1 MKLYLNKLQRDY
13 LLEVLR
19 SSENNAIN
27 GKDFELAIAFQE
39 LYEKIKPEN
48 MAYVKLDRGE
58 SETILEFCEIV
69 KSSLDKA
76 LNFTTK
82 NDESKDPQSREG
94 LIKEIEDTRNEIES
108 ISDQLREKIR
118 SNS

>member
-1 MKLYLNKLQRDY
+1 MKLYLNKLQREY

-27 GKDFELAIAFQE
+27 GKDFELALAFQE

-48 MAYVKLDRGE
+48 VAYVKLDRGE
-58 SETILEFCEIV
+58 SETVLEFCEIV

-76 LNFTTK
+76 LAFTFK
-82 NDESKDPQSREG
+82 NESLKDSTAIDE
-94 LIKEIEDTRNEIES
+94 LIKQIEDTRNEIES